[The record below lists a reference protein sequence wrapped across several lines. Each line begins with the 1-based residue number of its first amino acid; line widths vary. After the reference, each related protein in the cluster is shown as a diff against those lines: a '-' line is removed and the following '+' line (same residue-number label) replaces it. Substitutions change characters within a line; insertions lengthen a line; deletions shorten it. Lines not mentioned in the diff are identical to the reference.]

1 MKIRGWLSILLV
13 TVLAMTVLPSSA
25 WAAITC
31 KSTTGEPAVNYVGG
45 LSTVH
50 INPDVPDGTVLAT
63 RSGWF
68 ELHRPL
74 TITCQNTPPE
84 GILGVW
90 EVTTGAE
97 VGQNIH
103 ATGIA
108 GIGVRAAFATG
119 QFYPTTAIYGRDFY
133 PVNLKYLSLEII
145 KIGDITG
152 SGTLQGE
159 IVKAT
164 VPAADGFQLWS
175 IRLSNPVTI
184 SPQKPTCKVAT
195 PAVEAFLG
203 NVQLSAFDGVGSSS
217 PARPLSIDL
226 MCGGG
231 HAAGLVQVA
240 ATITDAGNP
249 LNRSDRMALSA
260 ASSAKGVAIQVLKDG
275 EVLKF
280 GPDSSAVGAIN
291 QWSAGHAGNGLFR
304 IPLTARYLQTAAVI
318 EPGTANG
325 RATFTLSYP

>member
-1 MKIRGWLSILLV
+1 MKIRGWLSILLAA
-13 TVLAMTVLPSSA
+13 VLATTALPSSA
-25 WAAITC
+25 WAAITW
-31 KSTTGEPAVNYVGG
+31 KSSTGEPALYSFGG

-50 INPDVPDGTVLAT
+50 VDPDVPDGTVLAT
-63 RSGWF
+63 HAGWGT
-68 ELHRPL
+68 LNRPV
-74 TITCQNTPPE
+74 TINCQNMPPE
-84 GILGVW
+84 GTLSIF
-90 EVTTGAE
+90 EVTSGAD

-103 ATGIA
+103 TTGIA
-108 GIGVRAAFATG
+108 GIGLRIGYGTG
-119 QFYPTTAIYGRDFY
+119 QFYPLTYLYGRDIW
-133 PVNLKYLSLEII
+133 PPNLSYLSLEII

-159 IVKAT
+159 VLKAS
-164 VPAADGFQLWS
+164 VPAADGFKWWS
-175 IRLSNPVTI
+175 VRLRSAVTI
-184 SPQKPTCKVAT
+184 TPQKPTCKVAT
-195 PAVEAFLG
+195 PAVDAFLG
-203 NVQLSAFDGVGSSS
+203 NVQVSAFDGVGSSS
-217 PARPLSIDL
+217 PARPFSIDL

-231 HAAGLVQVA
+231 HAAGLLQVA

-260 ASSAKGVAIQVLKDG
+260 ASSAKGVAIQVLKDDQ
-275 EVLKF
+275 VLKF